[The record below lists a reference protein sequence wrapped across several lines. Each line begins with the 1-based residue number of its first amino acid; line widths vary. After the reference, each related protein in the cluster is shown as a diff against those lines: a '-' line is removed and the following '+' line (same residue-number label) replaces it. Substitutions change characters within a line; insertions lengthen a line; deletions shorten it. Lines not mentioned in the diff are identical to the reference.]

1 MALTTDK
8 IKVGDKFYNPHNYCE
23 TSKEFGL
30 LTCTK
35 VEVKPTKFQTNV
47 ADWGAYQPKPHY
59 KNRNTLIVHYVN
71 IHGETGEIHYWE
83 DEFKPVFANSQEEVI
98 DRICKERL
106 GYAYTEVNRAIRK
119 EYGDIF
125 TLTHRLTDT
134 KARVQANKII
144 TLMCNLRDEIRYMKS
159 L

>member
-1 MALTTDK
+1 MLTTDK

-23 TSKEFGL
+23 THKEFGL

-47 ADWGAYQPKPHY
+47 ADWGAYQPKPEY
-59 KNRNTLIVHYVN
+59 ENRNALIIHYVN
-71 IHGETGEIHYWE
+71 THGETGEIHYWE
-83 DEFKPVFANSQEEVI
+83 DEFKPTFANSQEEVI
-98 DRICKERL
+98 NNICKERL

-125 TLTHRLTDT
+125 TLTHRLSDT
-134 KARVQANKII
+134 KARAQADKII
-144 TLMCNLRDEIRYMKS
+144 TLMENLRDEIRKVK
-159 L
+159 